1 MDFTTILGLGLLAF
15 GFYWVTSGKKP
26 AVDPQSQLADLINQ
40 LRPKPVEVAQE
51 PAVVKID
58 RDKAIDAVEVLVD
71 YFEQRGTA
79 EAIEPLQSIFQ
90 LILTPTLPPTP
101 KA

>member
-1 MDFTTILGLGLLAF
+1 MLGVGLLAF
-15 GFYWVTSGKKP
+15 GLYWITSGKKP

-58 RDKAIDAVEVLVD
+58 RDKAINAVEVLAD

-79 EAIEPLQSIFQ
+79 EAVAPLQSILQ
-90 LILTPTLPPTP
+90 LILTPTPTP
-101 KA
+101 KV